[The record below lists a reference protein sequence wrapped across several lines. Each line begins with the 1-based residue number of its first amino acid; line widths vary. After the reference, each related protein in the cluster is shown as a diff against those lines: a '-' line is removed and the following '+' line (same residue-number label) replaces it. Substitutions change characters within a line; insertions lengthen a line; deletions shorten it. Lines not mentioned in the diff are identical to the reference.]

1 MLQSAY
7 YESDLAAFC
16 QASENEVLGELT
28 AQHHFALENQQ
39 RHAWQQQISILK
51 ASLIGVAAG
60 RIYFEFAIPRMGKRA
75 DVVVLIAG
83 VVFVIEF
90 KVGSATFD
98 QAALEQVHDYA
109 LDLKN
114 FHKGSHNATILPILV
129 ATNAAHQTLPG
140 YC

>member
-75 DVVVLIAG
+75 DVVIWDKNPFSIYARAERVYLDGGIAY
-83 VVFVIEF
+83 
-90 KVGSATFD
+90 D
-98 QAALEQVHDYA
+98 RHDA
-109 LDLKN
+109 RFQPKSDFEIGQGAN
-114 FHKGSHNATILPILV
+114 R
-129 ATNAAHQTLPG
+129 
-140 YC
+140 